1 MGIIYVASLWQFSGN
16 CQVQL
21 QWVVAKTLCP
31 LPAAASKVNEFKKGV
46 SWFFFLGAHH
56 NLDLWFDSSSRY
68 IVLTYSS
75 GDF

>member
-31 LPAAASKVNEFKKGV
+31 LPAAASKVNEFKRELVG
-46 SWFFFLGAHH
+46 
-56 NLDLWFDSSSRY
+56 SSSWVLITILTCGL
-68 IVLTYSS
+68 IVVV
-75 GDF
+75 GI